1 MRTRH
6 LTALGIAIAAAL
18 FVSATA
24 GHAAQTSEACLAK
37 KRQTEGKFE
46 QCRAIEDAKA
56 LQGKASDLAKCS
68 IKFQEKIA
76 AVSEKA
82 SAAGIQ
88 CRFVDN
94 GNGTVTDYD
103 TGLQW
108 EKKTSPGGGAT
119 DPHDVDNTYTW
130 NTVVGGTVPNGTAF
144 TDFLGRL
151 NNCSFANGIVLNSAG
166 FAFHCDWRLPTLAE
180 LESIRLEA
188 PCGGS
193 CIDPIFGPNLAG
205 VADAY
210 WTATTDTNSS
220 SSAWIVPFAG
230 GSGAENKANDNSV
243 RAVRGG
249 L

>member
-6 LTALGIAIAAAL
+6 LTPLGIAIAGAL
-18 FVSATA
+18 LVGATA

-37 KRQTEGKFE
+37 KRQTQGKLQ

-56 LQGKASDLAKCS
+56 LQGKAADVAKCS
-68 IKFQEKIA
+68 VNFQEKIA
-76 AVSEKA
+76 AVSERA
-82 SAAGIQ
+82 SDAGIQ

-108 EKKTSPGGGAT
+108 EKKTSPGGGAA

-130 NTVVGGTVPNGTAF
+130 NTTFGGTAPNGTAF
-144 TDFLGRL
+144 TNFLGVL

-166 FAFHCDWRLPTLAE
+166 FAFHCDWRLPTLVE
-180 LESIRLEA
+180 LQSIRLEP
-188 PCGGS
+188 PCGGP
-193 CIDPIFGPNLAG
+193 CIDPIFGPTAAG
-205 VADAY
+205 VADVY
-210 WTATTDTNSS
+210 WTATTDTNSP
-220 SSAWIVPFAG
+220 SSAWIVPFTA
-230 GSGAENKANDNSV
+230 GSGADIKGSDNNV